1 MLLSIDA
8 IAWLQSVNYESKSH
22 EERLK
27 LIEAAK
33 IAYPL
38 TEEDKQ
44 FEHLSFML
52 LLGLA

>member
-1 MLLSIDA
+1 MLLSIEA

-22 EERLK
+22 EERMK

-38 TEEDKQ
+38 TEADKQ